1 MDKKLQIIE
10 CIDCGV
16 KTNDFYLIPN
26 NRGKLYKCKQ
36 CYELSLSRNSRSEHM
51 HKDIHYTAN
60 AIKR

>member
-26 NRGKLYKCKQ
+26 NRGKLYKCKN
-36 CYELSLSRNSRSEHM
+36 CYELSLCRNSRSEYM
-51 HKDIHYTAN
+51 HKDIHYTSN
-60 AIKR
+60 SIRK